1 MVEQTN
7 FHFFLGRNDALFNGI
22 RASEVPDPYGNRAG
36 VVPSLVVGPQLRAK
50 NEKPVKWARIIP
62 PGLEDFPKFA
72 ADGTRGEK
80 IVSGSIIQVEEGDL
94 KKSFIVSHRD
104 EQAYYVLVRTGLM
117 AVNGSTANDRLEIQ
131 KHGELVTHGS
141 YSFDNASVRVA
152 MAENE
157 AELRHALTDPTFS
170 MGKVEAE
177 RLGAKAVGRN
187 IPLLG
192 CPASSYVL
200 WKMPIGAVLLIREV
214 NGKLTRLV
222 AQRDVLRRVDAKNYG
237 SFFDRLEDNY
247 KKLRSDL
254 RAAKPAEAS
263 STPQHAV

>member
-1 MVEQTN
+1 MVDQTN
-7 FHFFLGRNDALFNGI
+7 FHFFLARGDSVFNGI
-22 RASEVPDPYGNRAG
+22 RASEVPDPYGDRAG
-36 VVPSLVVGPQLRAK
+36 AIPSLVVGPQLRAK

-62 PGLEDFPKFA
+62 PGLKDFPKFA

-80 IVSGSIIQVEEGDL
+80 IMRGSIIQVEEGDK
-94 KKSFIVSHRD
+94 KKSFLVSHRD

-131 KHGELVTHGS
+131 KDGALVTHGS

-157 AELRHALTDPTFS
+157 AELRQALTDPNF
-170 MGKVEAE
+170 GVGRVEAE
-177 RLGAKAVGRN
+177 RLGVKAVGRN

-222 AQRDVLRRVDAKNYG
+222 AQKDQLRVVDATNY
-237 SFFDRLEDNY
+237 STFFDRLEENY
-247 KKLRSDL
+247 KKLQ
-254 RAAKPAEAS
+254 AEARKARTMETTVS
-263 STPQHAV
+263 PSAA